1 MHTKL
6 TYPNKADQI
15 RLAELDMAIARLEY
29 RQARQSA
36 WILVLIIA
44 VVVLGGAIVALT
56 LL

>member
-15 RLAELDMAIARLEY
+15 RLAEMDMAIARLEY
-29 RQARQSA
+29 RLERQSA
-36 WILVLIIA
+36 WILLLIIC
-44 VVVLGGAIVALT
+44 VVVLGGAIVALI